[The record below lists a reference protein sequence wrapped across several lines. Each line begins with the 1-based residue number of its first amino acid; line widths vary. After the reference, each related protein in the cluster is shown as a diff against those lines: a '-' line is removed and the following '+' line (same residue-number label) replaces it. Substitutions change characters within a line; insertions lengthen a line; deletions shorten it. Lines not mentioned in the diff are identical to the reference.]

1 MRVVDINRI
10 GQSTL
15 AADEAWVVDPTD
27 RRAVGPAVGNE
38 RGRDGSPPSIGSR
51 SQLVVRP
58 GPLGDLEARMTRSL
72 DTGGP
77 RAVRLCPGPSEHDYP
92 LEPWVLSPL
101 PEYCAREDVAVLVDP
116 GSSSG
121 RYPWA
126 EIVRLAREYP
136 SLVVVALAA
145 PLAGPTAAR
154 ALDAAPNLVLE
165 TSALDDGAETDVRH
179 LVSTAGSHRL
189 AYGSG
194 DRAIAAPAVAACLPE
209 DATPAVMAGTAD
221 LIGLGGW
228 GQAYL

>member
-1 MRVVDINRI
+1 
-10 GQSTL
+10 
-15 AADEAWVVDPTD
+15 
-27 RRAVGPAVGNE
+27 
-38 RGRDGSPPSIGSR
+38 
-51 SQLVVRP
+51 
-58 GPLGDLEARMTRSL
+58 MTRSL
-72 DTGGP
+72 EAGGP
-77 RAVRLCPGPSEHDYP
+77 RAVRLCPGPAEHDYP

-194 DRAIAAPAVAACLPE
+194 DHAIAAPAVAACLPE
-209 DATPAVMAGTAD
+209 AAAPAVLAGTAD

>member
-1 MRVVDINRI
+1 VAEN
-10 GQSTL
+10 G
-15 AADEAWVVDPTD
+15 
-27 RRAVGPAVGNE
+27 
-38 RGRDGSPPSIGSR
+38 RGASPHTSGGR

-58 GPLGDLEARMTRSL
+58 GPLADLEERVTRNL
-72 DTGGP
+72 EAGGP
-77 RAVRLCPGPSEHDYP
+77 RAVRLCPGPADHDYP

-165 TSALDDGAETDVRH
+165 TSALDGGAGTDVRQ
-179 LVSTAGSHRL
+179 LVSSAGSHRL

-194 DRAIAAPAVAACLPE
+194 DRSIAASAVGACLP
-209 DATPAVMAGTAD
+209 DAATPSVLAGTAD
-221 LIGLGGW
+221 LIGLGAW
-228 GQAYL
+228 AQAYL